1 MARVT
6 SALGAFAQAV
16 ERKGFFYA
24 IFGPR
29 YRPEMHYMRGPGP
42 KWQAK
47 HSSSKQQQAQ
57 DGGDSRVVG
66 ASTGQTRA
74 TPDPRQMR

>member
-6 SALGAFAQAV
+6 AAKSHKGRDTDIFATLG
-16 ERKGFFYA
+16 R
-24 IFGPR
+24 ILFGG
-29 YRPEMHYMRGPGP
+29 YRPERHYMRGPGP

-47 HSSSKQQQAQ
+47 HSSSKQQQTQ